1 MVELVWWAFALILL
15 GVLIV
20 GAVVGFFVS
29 RKIFTSYLEKNP
41 PVNEKM
47 IRVMMQQM
55 GRTPSEKQVRQVMA
69 SMNQA
74 KTAK

>member
-1 MVELVWWAFALILL
+1 MNIPIWAFVLSLL

-20 GAVVGFFVS
+20 GGVIGFFVS
-29 RKIFTSYLEKNP
+29 RKIFTNYLEKNP

-55 GRTPSEKQVRQVMA
+55 GRTPSEKQVRQIMA
-69 SMNQA
+69 SMNAA
-74 KTAK
+74 KSSK

>member
-1 MVELVWWAFALILL
+1 MVNLQWWAFVLILL

-20 GAVVGFFVS
+20 GAIVGFFVS
-29 RKIFTSYLEKNP
+29 RKIFTKYLEKNP

-69 SMNQA
+69 AMNQA
-74 KTAK
+74 KTSK

>member
-1 MVELVWWAFALILL
+1 MVELQWWLFVLILL

-20 GAVVGFFVS
+20 GGVVGFFIS

-69 SMNQA
+69 SMNAA
-74 KTAK
+74 KK